1 MRAAPG
7 VLTLSP
13 EQAAAAHAGPE
24 GAFLIAAGPGT
35 GKTFTATERFCWLV
49 EQGVAPDRILTV
61 TFNDRAADELRQR
74 ITRELG
80 GRRPDLGPE
89 ILDGA
94 WIGTFHGVCAR
105 LLDEFAYL
113 VGAPREQRVLDET
126 GQRLF
131 EQRLVARLRSGAAAP
146 LDPDSFTA
154 LSVEDLD
161 DLLRSGLRFLL
172 KLKGRGI
179 TPERFRTRALELHA
193 QQPGT
198 PPPHPGFAGPPG
210 RPTPASPDLPAER
223 GRGREAGGDD
233 ASHAEL
239 EAIEVLFLVYRTYE
253 DALRAEGLRDF
264 DDLILEVIDA
274 LERVPEF
281 RRRCRERFR
290 FLLVD
295 EFQDTN
301 RIQLDLIRLLAAESF
316 GNVAAVGDAKQ
327 SIYGWRD
334 AEIENIRTRF
344 PGRRLPLT
352 HNRRSYQ
359 EILDCAT
366 DFIRRDPD
374 FAAEPDLVATR
385 GSGARPVTVV
395 MAPDS
400 RTEARSVAETI
411 RRLNV
416 GGRAFSDIAILA
428 HSIRML
434 PREFEDELRRQ
445 GIPYLTSGGSGFFDR
460 QEIKDVLA
468 LLRLTENPM
477 DDGALVRV
485 LQGPIVRLPDRGMYR
500 LAARRFGHSG
510 MRLRDCFEASGRE
523 GFPELDAKVAAQA
536 TRLIE
541 LTDRLGRLRD
551 ALTVADILNRLL
563 EETGY
568 LRWAELRAQRDGS
581 PRALLNLRKV
591 FQLASRFERDLTLAG
606 IGDFVRHLDQ
616 VIDLELPV
624 GEAAEE
630 AATTDAVSLLTV
642 HSAKGLEFPVV
653 FLVNLRPPRPRD
665 TERLFFDPDGLG
677 FVMKYWRGDKHPR
690 YKETSPGAPAV
701 TLAIGE
707 RRRIVYVGLTRTK
720 DALYVTATREEESSR
735 DIEPGDHDHFA
746 EILSWA
752 LAHPEAASVV
762 EAEQLELPV
771 ARFADRGGADGS
783 AVVTAVLDRLERM
796 LPRRETPAAEATQ
809 SVELSFSQLH
819 DFELCPVRYRFSQ
832 VWRVPAPPDDML
844 PLFVRAAGS
853 SELGASVHAALAAW
867 HSSGGD
873 LLDLYHGPKAGQAML
888 AAYLAH
894 PLAAA
899 PTLGVE
905 VEFNLRLGSTRVRG
919 FVDRVCEI
927 DGRTVL
933 VDYKTNATL
942 DARLIEAYSTQL
954 RLYAVAARRGLVPGG
969 SEPRLALFDMRRSRL
984 IKVTPD
990 DGAVEARIAAATA
1003 RITAGNFELGPEHAD
1018 RPCALCA
1025 YRPICADARVAAS
1038 RS

>member
-1 MRAAPG
+1 M
-7 VLTLSP
+7 TLST

-49 EQGVAPDRILTV
+49 EQGVPPDRILTV
-61 TFNDRAADELRQR
+61 TFNERAAEELRQR
-74 ITRELG
+74 ITRELAE
-80 GRRPDLGPE
+80 RRPNLGSE
-89 ILDGA
+89 VIDSA

-113 VGAPREQRVLDET
+113 VGAPRELRVLDET

-146 LDPDSFTA
+146 LDPDAFIA

-179 TPERFRTRALELHA
+179 TPERFRQRALELHA
-193 QQPGT
+193 DQPG
-198 PPPHPGFAGPPG
+198 
-210 RPTPASPDLPAER
+210 ASPNGSGAND
-223 GRGREAGGDD
+223 GW
-233 ASHAEL
+233 HAEL
-239 EAIEVLFLVYRTYE
+239 EAIGVLYLVYQTYE

-264 DDLILEVIDA
+264 DDLILEVISA

-281 RRRCRERFR
+281 RRRCHERFR
-290 FLLVD
+290 YLLVD

-301 RIQLDLIRLLAAESF
+301 RIQLDLIRLLAAPGF
-316 GNVAAVGDAKQ
+316 GNVSAVGDAKQ

-359 EILDCAT
+359 QILDCAS

-385 GSGARPVTVV
+385 GPGTRPVTVV

-500 LAARRFGHSG
+500 LAARRFGRAG
-510 MRLRDCFEASGRE
+510 MRLRDCFEESGRE
-523 GFPELDAKVAAQA
+523 GFPEMDAKVAAQA
-536 TRLIE
+536 VRLVE

-591 FQLASRFERDLTLAG
+591 FQLASRFERDLALAG

-616 VIDLELPV
+616 VIDAELPV

-677 FVMKYWRGDKHPR
+677 FVMKNWRGEKHPR
-690 YKETSPGAPAV
+690 FKETSPGAPAV
-701 TLAIGE
+701 ALAMGE

-720 DALYVTATREEESSR
+720 DALYVTATREEQSSR
-735 DIEPGDHDHFA
+735 DVELGANGEVDHFA

-752 LAHPEAASVV
+752 VSHPDATSVV
-762 EAEQLELPV
+762 EGEQLELPV
-771 ARFADRGGADGS
+771 VRVAEATGADGR
-783 AVVTAVLDRLERM
+783 AVVDAVLDRWQEIR
-796 LPRRETPAAEATQ
+796 PREEAPEPEPDRV
-809 SVELSFSQLH
+809 VELSFSQLH
-819 DFELCPVRYRFSQ
+819 NFEVCPVRYRFSQ
-832 VWRVPAPPDDML
+832 VWGVPAPPDDML
-844 PLFVRAAGS
+844 PSFVRTAGS
-853 SELGASVHAALAAW
+853 SELGAAVHAALAAW

-873 LLDLYHGPKAGQAML
+873 LLAIYRGPEAGREML
-888 AAYLAH
+888 ARYLGH

-905 VEFNLRLGSTRVRG
+905 LEFNLRLGQARVRG
-919 FVDRVCEI
+919 FVDRVCEV
-927 DGRTVL
+927 DGRAVL
-933 VDYKTNATL
+933 VDYKTNTTL
-942 DARLIEAYSTQL
+942 DARLIEAYSVQL
-954 RLYAVAARRGLVPGG
+954 RLYGLAARRGLLPGG
-969 SEPRLALFDMRRSRL
+969 SEPRLVLFDIRRAQL
-984 IKVTPD
+984 IEVTGD
-990 DGAVEARIAAATA
+990 DAAVEARIATATS
-1003 RITAGNFELGPEHAD
+1003 RIIAGDFALRPEHSE
-1018 RPCALCA
+1018 RPCVLCA
-1025 YRPICADARVAAS
+1025 FRPICADARVPMS
-1038 RS
+1038 RP

>member
-1 MRAAPG
+1 M
-7 VLTLSP
+7 TLSP
-13 EQAAAAHAGPE
+13 EQSAAAHAGPD

-49 EQGVAPDRILTV
+49 ERGVPPDRILTV
-61 TFNDRAADELRQR
+61 TFNDRAAEELRER
-74 ITRELG
+74 ITRELAQ
-80 GRRPDLGPE
+80 RRPQLGPE
-89 ILDGA
+89 VLDTA

-113 VGAPREQRVLDET
+113 VGAPRELRVLDET

-131 EQRLVARLRSGAAAP
+131 EQHLIARLRSGAAAP

-154 LSVEDLD
+154 LSVDDLD

-179 TPERFRTRALELHA
+179 TPERFRERALELH
-193 QQPGT
+193 GGHWL
-198 PPPHPGFAGPPG
+198 PHENG
-210 RPTPASPDLPAER
+210 
-223 GRGREAGGDD
+223 AGGNDP
-233 ASHAEL
+233 SHAEL

-281 RRRCRERFR
+281 RRRCHERFR
-290 FLLVD
+290 YLLVD

-301 RIQLDLIRLLAAESF
+301 RIQLDLIRLLAAEGF
-316 GNVAAVGDAKQ
+316 ANVSAVGDAKQ

-359 EILDCAT
+359 QILDCAT

-374 FAAEPDLVATR
+374 FAGEPDLVATR
-385 GSGARPVTVV
+385 GPGARPVTVV

-416 GGRAFSDIAILA
+416 GGRAFSEIAILA

-500 LAARRFGHSG
+500 LAARRFGRKG
-510 MRLRDCFEASGRE
+510 MRLRDCFEEAQHE
-523 GFPELDAKVAAQA
+523 GFPEMDAKVAAHA
-536 TRLIE
+536 VRLVE
-541 LTDRLGRLRD
+541 LTDRLGGLRD

-591 FQLASRFERDLTLAG
+591 FQLASRFERDLALAG

-616 VIDLELPV
+616 VIDAELPV

-630 AATTDAVSLLTV
+630 AAVTDAVSLLTV

-677 FVMKYWRGDKHPR
+677 FVMKNWRGEKHPR

-701 TLAIGE
+701 ALAMGE

-720 DALYVTATREEESSR
+720 DALYVTATREEQSSR
-735 DIEPGDHDHFA
+735 DVELGANGEVDHFA

-752 LAHPEAASVV
+752 LAHPDAAAVV

-771 ARFADRGGADGS
+771 MRVADDSAFDGP
-783 AVVTAVLDRLERM
+783 AIVEAVLDRWQEIR
-796 LPRRETPAAEATQ
+796 PQVQRVEA
-809 SVELSFSQLH
+809 VPDRGIELSFSQLH
-819 DFELCPVRYRFSQ
+819 DFEVCPVRYRFSQ
-832 VWRVPAPPDDML
+832 VWGVPAPPDEML
-844 PLFVRAAGS
+844 PGFVRASGS

-867 HSSGGD
+867 HSGGGD
-873 LLDLYHGPKAGQAML
+873 LLGIYHGPDAGREML
-888 AAYLAH
+888 ARYLSD
-894 PLAAA
+894 PLARAT
-899 PTLGVE
+899 TLGVE
-905 VEFNLRLGSTRVRG
+905 LEFNLRLGRARVRG
-919 FVDRVCEI
+919 FVDRVCEV

-942 DARLIEAYSTQL
+942 DARLIEAYSMQL
-954 RLYAVAARRGLVPGG
+954 RLYGLAARRGLLPGG
-969 SEPRLALFDMRRSRL
+969 TQPRLVLYDIRRGRL
-984 IKVTPD
+984 IEVTPD
-990 DGAVEARIAAATA
+990 DAAVEARIAAATSK
-1003 RITAGNFELGPEHAD
+1003 ILAGDFALGPEHAE
-1018 RPCALCA
+1018 RPCTLCTF
-1025 YRPICADARVAAS
+1025 RPICADARVPLHVPA
-1038 RS
+1038 R

>member
-1 MRAAPG
+1 MS
-7 VLTLSP
+7 LSP
-13 EQAAAAHAGPE
+13 EQSAAAHAGPD

-35 GKTFTATERFCWLV
+35 GKTYTATERFCWLV
-49 EQGVAPDRILTV
+49 EQGVAPDRILAV
-61 TFNDRAADELRQR
+61 TFNDRAAEELRVR
-74 ITRELG
+74 ISSELG
-80 GRRPDLGPE
+80 ERRPQLGPDV
-89 ILDGA
+89 LDSA

-113 VGAPREQRVLDET
+113 VGAPRELRVLDET

-131 EQRLVARLRSGAAAP
+131 EQQLIARLRSGAAAP
-146 LDPDSFTA
+146 LDPDSFIA
-154 LSVEDLD
+154 LSVADLSS
-161 DLLRSGLRFLL
+161 LLRSGLRFLL

-179 TPERFRTRALELHA
+179 TPDRFRARALELHA
-193 QQPGT
+193 GHSQASENG
-198 PPPHPGFAGPPG
+198 AGNG
-210 RPTPASPDLPAER
+210 ASQ
-223 GRGREAGGDD
+223 
-233 ASHAEL
+233 AEL

-253 DALRAEGLRDF
+253 DALRADGLRDF
-264 DDLILEVIDA
+264 DDLILQVIDA

-290 FLLVD
+290 YLLVD

-301 RIQLDLIRLLAAESF
+301 RIQLDLIKLLAANDF
-316 GNVAAVGDAKQ
+316 GNVSAVGDAKQ

-359 EILDCAT
+359 QILDCAT

-374 FAAEPDLVATR
+374 FASEPDLVATR
-385 GSGARPVTVV
+385 GAGDLPVTVV

-485 LQGPIVRLPDRGMYR
+485 LQGPIVRLSDRGMYR
-500 LAARRFGHSG
+500 LASRRFSRAG
-510 MRLRDCFEASGRE
+510 MRLRDCFEESGRE
-523 GFPELDAKVAAQA
+523 GFPEMDAKVAAQA
-536 TRLIE
+536 VRLIE

-591 FQLASRFERDLTLAG
+591 FQLASRFERDLALAG

-616 VIDLELPV
+616 VIDAELPV

-630 AATTDAVSLLTV
+630 SATTDAVSLLTV

-665 TERLFFDPDGLG
+665 TERLFFDPDHLG
-677 FVMKYWRGDKHPR
+677 FVMKNWRGEKHPR

-701 TLAIGE
+701 ALAMGE

-720 DALYVTATREEESSR
+720 DALYVTATREEQSSR
-735 DIEPGDHDHFA
+735 DIELGANGEVDHFA

-752 LAHPEAASVV
+752 LAHPDVASVV
-762 EAEQLELPV
+762 EAEQLELPAVRV
-771 ARFADRGGADGS
+771 ADGGGVDDAAVVEAVLERWEQIRPREAGGAPEPHQGI
-783 AVVTAVLDRLERM
+783 
-796 LPRRETPAAEATQ
+796 
-809 SVELSFSQLH
+809 ELSFSQLH
-819 DFELCPVRYRFSQ
+819 DFEVCPVRYRFSQ

-844 PLFVRAAGS
+844 PSFVRASGS

-867 HSSGGD
+867 HASGGD
-873 LLDLYHGPKAGQAML
+873 LLGIYRGPEAGRDML
-888 AAYLAH
+888 ARYLLH
-894 PLAAA
+894 PLAVA

-905 VEFNLRLGSTRVRG
+905 LEFNLRLGQTRVRG

-927 DGRTVL
+927 DGRPVL
-933 VDYKTNATL
+933 VDYKTNARL
-942 DARLIEAYSTQL
+942 DERLIEAYSMQL
-954 RLYAVAARRGLVPGG
+954 RLYGLAARRGLLPGG
-969 SEPRLALFDMRRSRL
+969 PEPRLVLFDIRHARL
-984 IKVTPD
+984 IEVTPD
-990 DGAVEARIAAATA
+990 DAAVEARIAAATS
-1003 RITAGNFELGPEHAD
+1003 RIAAEDFALGPEHAE
-1018 RPCALCA
+1018 RPCMLCA
-1025 YRPICADARVAAS
+1025 FRPICADARVPVAMS
-1038 RS
+1038 RP

>member
-1 MRAAPG
+1 M
-7 VLTLSP
+7 TLSP
-13 EQAAAAHAGPE
+13 EQAAAAHAGPD

-35 GKTFTATERFCWLV
+35 GKSFTATERFCWLV
-49 EQGVAPDRILTV
+49 ERGVPPDRILTV
-61 TFNDRAADELRQR
+61 TFNDRAAEELRER
-74 ITRELG
+74 ITRELAL
-80 GRRPDLGPE
+80 RRPQLGPE
-89 ILDGA
+89 ILDTA

-113 VGAPREQRVLDET
+113 VGAPRELRVLDET

-146 LDPDSFTA
+146 LDPDSFIA
-154 LSVEDLD
+154 LSVDDLD

-179 TPERFRTRALELHA
+179 TPERFRERALELHA
-193 QQPGT
+193 THWLAPENG
-198 PPPHPGFAGPPG
+198 
-210 RPTPASPDLPAER
+210 
-223 GRGREAGGDD
+223 AGGNDP
-233 ASHAEL
+233 SHAEL

-281 RRRCRERFR
+281 RRRCHERFR
-290 FLLVD
+290 YLLVD

-301 RIQLDLIRLLAAESF
+301 RIQLELIRLLAAEGF
-316 GNVAAVGDAKQ
+316 GNVSAVGDAKQ

-334 AEIENIRTRF
+334 AEIENIRSRF

-359 EILDCAT
+359 QILDCAT

-385 GSGARPVTVV
+385 GPGTRPVTVV

-400 RTEARSVAETI
+400 RTEARSVAEAI

-477 DDGALVRV
+477 DDGALVRM

-500 LAARRFGHSG
+500 LAARRFGRSG
-510 MRLRDCFEASGRE
+510 MRLRDCFAESERE
-523 GFPELDAKVAAQA
+523 GFPEMEPKVAAQA
-536 TRLIE
+536 VRLIE
-541 LTDRLGRLRD
+541 LTDRLGGLRD

-591 FQLASRFERDLTLAG
+591 FQLASRFERDLALAG

-616 VIDLELPV
+616 VIDAELPV

-630 AATTDAVSLLTV
+630 SATTDAVSLLTV

-677 FVMKYWRGDKHPR
+677 FVMKNWRGDKHPR
-690 YKETSPGAPAV
+690 FKETSPGAPAV
-701 TLAIGE
+701 ALAYGE

-720 DALYVTATREEESSR
+720 DALYVTATREEQSPR
-735 DIEPGDHDHFA
+735 DIELGANGEVDHFA

-752 LAHPEAASVV
+752 LAHPEAATVV

-771 ARFADRGGADGS
+771 MRAAEGSELDGP
-783 AVVTAVLDRLERM
+783 AVVQAVLDRWQEIR
-796 LPRRETPAAEATQ
+796 PRPQDEVAVPDR
-809 SVELSFSQLH
+809 SIELSFSQLH
-819 DFELCPVRYRFSQ
+819 DFEVCPVRYRFSQ
-832 VWRVPAPPDDML
+832 VWGVPAPPDEML
-844 PLFVRAAGS
+844 PSFVRASGS

-867 HSSGGD
+867 HTGGGD
-873 LLDLYHGPKAGQAML
+873 LLGIYRGPEAGREML
-888 AAYLAH
+888 ERYLAH

-899 PTLGVE
+899 TTLGVE
-905 VEFNLRLGSTRVRG
+905 LEFNLRLGRTRVRG
-919 FVDRVCEI
+919 FVDRVCEV

-942 DARLIEAYSTQL
+942 DERLIEAYSMQL
-954 RLYAVAARRGLVPGG
+954 RIYGLAARRGLLPGG
-969 SEPRLALFDMRRSRL
+969 ANPRLVLFDIRRGRL
-984 IKVTPD
+984 IEVTPD
-990 DGAVEARIAAATA
+990 DAAVEAKIAAATSK
-1003 RITAGNFELGPEHAD
+1003 ILAGDFALGQEHSE
-1018 RPCALCA
+1018 RPCTLCA
-1025 YRPICADARVAAS
+1025 FKPICADARVPTRVAA
-1038 RS
+1038 R

>member
-1 MRAAPG
+1 M
-7 VLTLSP
+7 TLSP
-13 EQAAAAHAGPE
+13 EQKAAAHAGPD

-49 EQGVAPDRILTV
+49 ERGVAPDRILTV
-61 TFNDRAADELRQR
+61 TFNDRAAEELRQR
-74 ITRELG
+74 ITRELNE
-80 GRRPDLGPE
+80 RRPQLGPE
-89 ILDGA
+89 VLDAA
-94 WIGTFHGVCAR
+94 WIGTFHGTCAR

-113 VGAPREQRVLDET
+113 VGAPRELRVLDET

-131 EQRLVARLRSGAAAP
+131 EQRMIARLRSGAAAP
-146 LDPDSFTA
+146 LDPDSFNA

-179 TPERFRTRALELHA
+179 TPDRFRARAVELH
-193 QQPGT
+193 
-198 PPPHPGFAGPPG
+198 G
-210 RPTPASPDLPAER
+210 RHW
-223 GRGREAGGDD
+223 D
-233 ASHAEL
+233 ASFNGASASDAAHAEL

-253 DALRAEGLRDF
+253 DALHAEGLRDF

-290 FLLVD
+290 YLLVD

-301 RIQLDLIRLLAAESF
+301 RIQLDLIRLLAADNF
-316 GNVAAVGDAKQ
+316 GNVSAVGDAKQ

-344 PGRRLPLT
+344 PGHRLPLT

-359 EILDCAT
+359 QILDCAT

-374 FAAEPDLVATR
+374 FASEPDLVATR
-385 GSGARPVTVV
+385 GSGHRPVTVV

-477 DDGALVRV
+477 DDGALVRM
-485 LQGPIVRLPDRGMYR
+485 LQGPIVRLSDRGMYR
-500 LAARRFGHSG
+500 LAARRFGRAG
-510 MRLRDCFEASGRE
+510 MRLRDCFEESGRE
-523 GFPELDAKVAAQA
+523 GFPEMDPKVAAQA
-536 TRLIE
+536 MRLIE
-541 LTDRLGRLRD
+541 LTDRLGGLRD

-591 FQLASRFERDLTLAG
+591 FQLASRFERDLALAG
-606 IGDFVRHLDQ
+606 VGDFVRHLDQ
-616 VIDLELPV
+616 VIDAELPV

-630 AATTDAVSLLTV
+630 SATTDAVSLLTV

-665 TERLFFDPDGLG
+665 TERLFFDPDNLG
-677 FVMKYWRGDKHPR
+677 FVMKNWRGEKHPR
-690 YKETSPGAPAV
+690 FKETSPGAPAV
-701 TLAIGE
+701 AQAMGE

-720 DALYVTATREEESSR
+720 DALYVTATREEQSPR
-735 DIEPGDHDHFA
+735 DVELGANGEVDHFA
-746 EILSWA
+746 ESSAGRLRTPNLHQSWRRSSSSCRLSASRTAQWRMA
-752 LAHPEAASVV
+752 PRSWRRCSTGGSRFGRAAWPWSPRQTGTSSS
-762 EAEQLELPV
+762 ASRSFTTSRS
-771 ARFADRGGADGS
+771 ARCDTGS
-783 AVVTAVLDRLERM
+783 ARCGGYRLRQTKCCRASSAHQAPASSAPRFMRRWPRGIRQEASCWTSTGV
-796 LPRRETPAAEATQ
+796 PRRDER
-809 SVELSFSQLH
+809 
-819 DFELCPVRYRFSQ
+819 C
-832 VWRVPAPPDDML
+832 
-844 PLFVRAAGS
+844 
-853 SELGASVHAALAAW
+853 
-867 HSSGGD
+867 SSGTSSIRW
-873 LLDLYHGPKAGQAML
+873 PRRPRWAWSWS
-888 AAYLAH
+888 
-894 PLAAA
+894 
-899 PTLGVE
+899 
-905 VEFNLRLGSTRVRG
+905 ST
-919 FVDRVCEI
+919 C
-927 DGRTVL
+927 
-933 VDYKTNATL
+933 A
-942 DARLIEAYSTQL
+942 S
-954 RLYAVAARRGLVPGG
+954 ARRGCVASSTG
-969 SEPRLALFDMRRSRL
+969 SARWRAEPRSSTTRPTPTWMR
-984 IKVTPD
+984 
-990 DGAVEARIAAATA
+990 G
-1003 RITAGNFELGPEHAD
+1003 
-1018 RPCALCA
+1018 
-1025 YRPICADARVAAS
+1025 
-1038 RS
+1038 